1 MLWCTMECKRKRN
14 LVDYG
19 IVVLVTMKSIVIFIV
34 LGRLLVMR
42 WKRAQEMRTVAEEA
56 FHQLS
61 ISFAGD
67 LVSHVY
73 ESRSPEKS

>member
-1 MLWCTMECKRKRN
+1 
-14 LVDYG
+14 
-19 IVVLVTMKSIVIFIV
+19 MKSIVIFIV

-67 LVSHVY
+67 LVSHVF